1 MSVVWPP
8 ISLRSYMFPPNNEQP
23 MATTHGLHYPEHFL
37 EGLEVIQN
45 RPAPH
50 TPIYALSAAQY
61 AQLKHEYSLADVD
74 DSVLFPFLHGLEGD
88 NVAQNLFFSHS
99 RGRDGQPTHATV
111 PRYRG
116 LMSVACPIEDEEG
129 RVVIGLDTESGSSS
143 GSDIDQLA
151 YEDGD
156 HQHPVPLSTS
166 YNRDST
172 FAQSD
177 WTLTRQHSSSFS
189 SASATS
195 SSPLSA
201 STTATSLWSDS
212 QHGLQGASGATC
224 ADEPDSESPPPR
236 SSSTCR
242 LLSSVLPHEIISST
256 DATFVKPIIPDGISL

>member
-1 MSVVWPP
+1 MSPV
-8 ISLRSYMFPPNNEQP
+8 IDEQHNP
-23 MATTHGLHYPEHFL
+23 ASHGLRYPEHFL

-88 NVAQNLFFSHS
+88 NIAQNLFFSHS
-99 RGRDGQPTHATV
+99 RGRDGQPAHATV

-116 LMSVACPIEDEEG
+116 LMSVACPIEEEDG
-129 RVVIGLDTESGSSS
+129 RVVIGMETESGSSS

-151 YEDGD
+151 YDEGD
-156 HQHPVPLSTS
+156 HHHNAPSS
-166 YNRDST
+166 NYNRDSN

-189 SASATS
+189 SSVTSS

-212 QHGLQGASGATC
+212 QHGGASGIHDHSGATAC
-224 ADEPDSESPPPR
+224 AEEVDSESPPPR

-242 LLSSVLPHEIISST
+242 LLSSVLPYEIISPATS
-256 DATFVKPIIPDGISL
+256 TFVKPVIPDGISL

>member
-1 MSVVWPP
+1 MPP
-8 ISLRSYMFPPNNEQP
+8 AVEQSAPN
-23 MATTHGLHYPEHFL
+23 AHGLRYPEHFL
-37 EGLEVIQN
+37 EGLEIIQS

-61 AQLKHEYSLADVD
+61 AQLKYEYSLADVD

-88 NVAQNLFFSHS
+88 NIAQNLFFSHT
-99 RGRDGQPTHATV
+99 RGRDGQPAHATV

-129 RVVIGLDTESGSSS
+129 HVVIGMDTESGSSS
-143 GSDIDQLA
+143 DSDIDQLA
-151 YEDGD
+151 YEEGD
-156 HQHPVPLSTS
+156 HQQHTAPLSTS
-166 YNRDST
+166 YNRDSS

-195 SSPLSA
+195 SSSPLSA

-212 QHGLQGASGATC
+212 QHGGGNGHQGTSGANASC

-242 LLSSVLPHEIISST
+242 LLSSVLPHEIISPT